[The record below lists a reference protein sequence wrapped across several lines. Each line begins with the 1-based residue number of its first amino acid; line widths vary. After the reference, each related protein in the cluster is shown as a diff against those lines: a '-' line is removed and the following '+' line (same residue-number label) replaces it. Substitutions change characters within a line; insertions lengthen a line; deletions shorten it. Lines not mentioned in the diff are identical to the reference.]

1 MYTLNRVKERSG
13 HRGSSQ
19 GLTREASKAPST
31 PGESFI
37 EVRDISKV
45 YATRKGPIEALSTVN
60 IDVKEGEFVSVV
72 GPSGCGK
79 STLMMIVSGLTPPT
93 SGTVTIRGTRVTKP
107 FTDLGIVFQR
117 DVLLDW
123 RTVLQN
129 VMLPCE
135 IRKLPRPTAEDRIHE
150 LLESVGLSDFSTRYP
165 YELSGGMRQRVALCR
180 ALVHDPPLLLM
191 DEPFG
196 ALDALTRDQL
206 NIDLQHLWSQSQK
219 TVLFI
224 THSIPE
230 AVFLADR
237 VIVMSAH
244 PGVVRASMTI
254 DLPRPRHLSIRE
266 TAPFGEYV
274 RRVHEIFFE
283 FGVLT
288 ERG

>member
-1 MYTLNRVKERSG
+1 M
-13 HRGSSQ
+13 H
-19 GLTREASKAPST
+19 ST

-37 EVRDISKV
+37 EMRDISKI
-45 YATRKGPIEALSTVN
+45 YSTPKGSIEALSAVD
-60 IDVKEGEFVSVV
+60 IDVKEREFVSIV

-79 STLMMIVSGLTPPT
+79 STLMMIVSGLTRPT
-93 SGTVTIRGTRVTKP
+93 SGTVTITGTRVTKP
-107 FTDLGIVFQR
+107 YTDLGIVFQR

-123 RTVLQN
+123 RTVFEN

-135 IRKLPRPTAEDRIHE
+135 IRKLPRPAAEDRIHE
-150 LLESVGLSDFSTRYP
+150 LLESVGLSEFRAQHP
-165 YELSGGMRQRVALCR
+165 YELSGGMRQRVAICR

-224 THSIPE
+224 THSIAE

-237 VIVMSAH
+237 IIVMSAH
-244 PGVVRASMTI
+244 PGVVRESIKI
-254 DLPRPRHLSIRE
+254 DLPRPRHLGVRE
-266 TAPFGEYV
+266 SAPFGEYV
-274 RRVHEIFFE
+274 RRVHEIFFK

-288 ERG
+288 EREQH